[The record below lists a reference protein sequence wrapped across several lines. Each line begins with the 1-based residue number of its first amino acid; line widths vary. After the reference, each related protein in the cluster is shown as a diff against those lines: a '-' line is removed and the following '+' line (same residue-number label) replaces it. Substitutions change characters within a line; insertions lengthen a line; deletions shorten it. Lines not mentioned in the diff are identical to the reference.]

1 MSRPVITIH
10 PDMSMEGAFCLMR
23 MEHIRRLPVV
33 DEQGKLVGIVSERDL
48 LHASPSNATSLSV
61 WELNYLISKIPIDG
75 IMTREVITVTEDT
88 LIEEAT
94 RIMADNKI
102 GGLPVVRDGEVIGII
117 TETDIFKAVLEML
130 GAREKGIRLA
140 ALVPNLPGKLA
151 ELTKVIFDLS
161 GNIIALEIFLGESS
175 ENREV
180 ILKSVLSA
188 FANRCLS
195 DGIGI

>member
-1 MSRPVITIH
+1 
-10 PDMSMEGAFCLMR
+10 
-23 MEHIRRLPVV
+23 
-33 DEQGKLVGIVSERDL
+33 
-48 LHASPSNATSLSV
+48 
-61 WELNYLISKIPIDG
+61 
-75 IMTREVITVTEDT
+75 
-88 LIEEAT
+88 
-94 RIMADNKI
+94 
-102 GGLPVVRDGEVIGII
+102 VIGII